1 MGTRESYRGPSGKTL
16 PPTALSLKDAL
27 AKLRA
32 LFRHSEA
39 VLAYLFG
46 SYAQREAGHGSDVD
60 IAVLLEGDAKKLYET
75 YQELGLRVRDA
86 LGTERFDL
94 LLLNDAP
101 PALTFE
107 VISTGSLIYARS
119 DQDLNAFETN
129 AIFACQDT
137 VHLRAVQNEYL
148 RRRAKE
154 WYSENER

>member
-16 PPTALSLKDAL
+16 LPTALSPSDAL

-32 LFRHSEA
+32 FFQHSEA

-46 SYAQREAGHGSDVD
+46 SYAQGEAGRSSDVD
-60 IAVLLEGDAKKLYET
+60 IAVLLEGDAKKLYES
-75 YQELGLRVRDA
+75 YQGLSLGVRDA

-94 LLLNDAP
+94 LLLNDAL
-101 PALTFE
+101 PALKFE
-107 VISTGSLIYARS
+107 VISTGSLIHARS

-129 AIFACQDT
+129 VVRVYLDT
-137 VHLRAVQNEYL
+137 AHLRAVQNEYL

-154 WYSENER
+154 WYSANEQ

>member
-1 MGTRESYRGPSGKTL
+1 MGTKESHRGPSGKIL
-16 PPTALSLKDAL
+16 PATALSPSDAL

-32 LFRHSEA
+32 LFQHSEA

-46 SYAQREAGHGSDVD
+46 SYAQGEAGHGSDVD
-60 IAVLLEGDAKKLYET
+60 IAVLLAGDAKKLYES
-75 YQELGLRVRDA
+75 YRQLGLGVRNA

-107 VISTGSLIYARS
+107 VISTGRLIYARS
-119 DQDLNAFETN
+119 DQDLNAFEVN
-129 AIFACQDT
+129 VVRAYLDT
-137 VHLRAVQNEYL
+137 AHLRAVQNEYL

-154 WYSENER
+154 WYSANEQ